1 MLAGCGDDD
10 TASTSASSE
19 EAPSTLS
26 VTATDYGFG
35 LDAVPD
41 AGPTRIDLAN
51 TGGETHHV
59 QLLRIGADGD
69 AAAIADS
76 IRSGDLSVLGQ
87 GTLVGGPGGTAPGSN
102 TSTIVDL
109 QPGSYVAFCEIPAA
123 DGTPHSQLGMVATFE
138 VGGEAAGEA
147 GGPSADAT
155 ITITDAGYDL
165 PEGFDGSG
173 TLRVVNDSAG
183 AAEAA
188 LFGLAPGAT
197 PDDVLAFLGGEAQGP
212 PPFTIAGG
220 VTSLAPGVEASTTVE
235 LPAGE
240 YLVLSFTPDATGVP
254 GFVRGLMA
262 TFTVA

>member
-1 MLAGCGDDD
+1 MSDHRPRFKVTSRARTPDQEGVIC
-10 TASTSASSE
+10 STE
-19 EAPSTLS
+19 IGVNVVRTL
-26 VTATDYGFG
+26 
-35 LDAVPD
+35 
-41 AGPTRIDLAN
+41 
-51 TGGETHHV
+51 
-59 QLLRIGADGD
+59 
-69 AAAIADS
+69 
-76 IRSGDLSVLGQ
+76 
-87 GTLVGGPGGTAPGSN
+87 
-102 TSTIVDL
+102 
-109 QPGSYVAFCEIPAA
+109 
-123 DGTPHSQLGMVATFE
+123 
-138 VGGEAAGEA
+138 EAAGEA

-183 AAEAA
+183 DAEAA